1 MINTNNQGG
10 SVKTYLTFLRPNYV
24 NMIDRKYLEK
34 KHERIKKNFKNYEIR
49 SFFILHALTIK
60 VLTHKK
66 LNDKVF
72 WLLID

>member
-34 KHERIKKNFKNYEIR
+34 KHERISKIMK
-49 SFFILHALTIK
+49 
-60 VLTHKK
+60 
-66 LNDKVF
+66 
-72 WLLID
+72 